1 MASMQQSW
9 YDQMPGT
16 YPAEEDE
23 EDEETYLQMMNEL
36 AGK

>member
-1 MASMQQSW
+1 MASKKQSW

-23 EDEETYLQMMNEL
+23 ETYLQMMNEL